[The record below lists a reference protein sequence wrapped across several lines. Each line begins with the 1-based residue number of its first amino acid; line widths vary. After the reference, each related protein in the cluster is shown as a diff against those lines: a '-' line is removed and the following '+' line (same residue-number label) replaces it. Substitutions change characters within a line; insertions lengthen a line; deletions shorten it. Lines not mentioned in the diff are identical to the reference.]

1 MWRWENNYRHMKKIH
16 IIGLGLLG
24 GSFGLGARQK
34 FPELTITG
42 HDSNPQNLA
51 DALTLGIITEAK
63 EIPDEDTDLVILA
76 TPADTLGGL
85 VLQTL
90 EQVGENTL
98 VFDVGS
104 TKGGLCALLTEHPK
118 RSQYLAAHPIAGTE
132 YSGPKAASVD
142 LLERKVLI
150 ICELEKTD
158 LHLKEKAYQLF
169 EALNLKLRFMDPEE
183 HDRHLAFV
191 SHLSHISS
199 FMLGETVLQKMEDEK
214 NIFDMAGSGFAS
226 TVRLAKSSPAMWAPI
241 FTENKENILSALDG
255 YIANLISFRNQI
267 EAGDAKGLFDKM
279 AEINKIRDILDLGK

>member
-1 MWRWENNYRHMKKIH
+1 MKKIH

-34 FPELTITG
+34 FPELIITG
-42 HDSNPQNLA
+42 TDANPQNLK

-63 EIPDEDTDLVILA
+63 ETPDADTDLVILA
-76 TPADTLGGL
+76 TPADTLGKIL
-85 VLQTL
+85 IDTL
-90 EQVGENTL
+90 NQVGENTL

-104 TKGGLCALLTEHPK
+104 TKSKLCAMMADHPK
-118 RSQYLAAHPIAGTE
+118 RKQYLAAHPIAGTE
-132 YSGPKAASVD
+132 YSGPKAALAD
-142 LLERKVLI
+142 LLNRKVLI

-169 EALNLKLRFMDPEE
+169 DALNVKLRFMDPEE

-199 FMLGETVLQKMEDEK
+199 FMLGETVLQKMADEK

-255 YIANLISFRNQI
+255 YISNLSAFRDKIANDDS
-267 EAGDAKGLFDKM
+267 KGLFEEM
-279 AEINKIRDILDLGK
+279 AEINKIRDILELGK